1 MKKIVILF
9 TIFIITFLPAN
20 ADIVKISADDAVHLA
35 LENNLELQAKRKE
48 IDILK
53 AYLPEQLSEEE
64 IEKIIDQ
71 VFATVAPTSAKDM
84 GKVMKEV
91 TPLVK
96 GKADMSHVSAL
107 IKERLN

>member
-53 AYLPEQLSEEE
+53 QEVKMANALKNPQIQSTVLMGNIGRSNASQAGNAYAS
-64 IEKIIDQ
+64 IS
-71 VFATVAPTSAKDM
+71 VC
-84 GKVMKEV
+84 
-91 TPLVK
+91 
-96 GKADMSHVSAL
+96 
-107 IKERLN
+107 

>member
-1 MKKIVILF
+1 MRQYCTKLKK
-9 TIFIITFLPAN
+9 T
-20 ADIVKISADDAVHLA
+20 
-35 LENNLELQAKRKE
+35 
-48 IDILK
+48 
-53 AYLPEQLSEEE
+53 EE

-71 VFATVAPTSAKDM
+71 VFASVAPTSAKDM

-107 IKERLN
+107 IKERLK